1 MTFSRLSEGQL
12 DALKEISNIG
22 MGHAATALSQ
32 LVGETIYLRVP
43 RVTVT
48 DIAQVPDLMGGPER
62 VVIGITLRILGDA
75 RGNIL
80 LVFPQEST
88 RQLLACLLRQS
99 AAEPMLNELGAS
111 TLKEVGNILAS
122 AYLNALG
129 SLLHMTLIPS
139 VPMLAHDMA
148 GAVVDYVLIHELA
161 HLAEPD
167 HNDRFWELVN
177 HYPKAQ
183 RARGYLEGVAAAAG
197 LKFDDE
203 DTEVGETPTPTAEAA

>member
-80 LVFPQEST
+80 LVFPEESA
-88 RQLLACLLRQS
+88 RQLLACLLRQK
-99 AAEPMLNELGAS
+99 AAEPMLDEIGTS

-148 GAVVDYVLIHELA
+148 GAVIDYVLIELSQQGD
-161 HLAEPD
+161 LALMVETEF
-167 HNDRFWELVN
+167 H
-177 HYPKAQ
+177 
-183 RARGYLEGVAAAAG
+183 GVASSTQGIKGHFFLLPDPTSLG
-197 LKFDDE
+197 LILHA
-203 DTEVGETPTPTAEAA
+203 VGGNT